1 MWKAVLVGA
10 SAISIAGSAV
20 VYAQQ
25 RDGKDERE
33 QRPVF
38 SQADRGP
45 SVDARLASRLASL
58 KERLRLSPEQE
69 KNWPA
74 YESALQALV
83 KQRLELM
90 ETRHEQ
96 PQPSDPVRRMRQRAE
111 ALSGMGSAL
120 ARLADAEGPLY
131 NSLDESQKGQFAT
144 LSQRLGNE
152 SEMRRRLP
160 DREYDDDRYGWRGR
174 DGNGDRRAWRG
185 RDDDDDRRGWHG
197 RDGDGDRRGWRGRDD
212 GDHRAWRGRDDDD
225 DRRGWRGRDGA
236 GDRRG
241 WRGRDDD
248 DDRRGWHGRDDDGDR
263 RGWRGRDDGDRRAW
277 RGRDDDDDGRGW
289 RGRNDDDRR
298 GWRGRDDDDD
308 RRGRRGR
315 SDDGDR

>member
-25 RDGKDERE
+25 RDGKAERE
-33 QRPVF
+33 QRPGF
-38 SQADRGP
+38 AQADRAP

-58 KERLRLSPEQE
+58 KQRLRLSPEQE
-69 KNWPA
+69 KSWPA

-90 ETRHEQ
+90 EKRHEQ
-96 PQPSDPVRRMRQRAE
+96 PQPSDPVQRMRQRAE

-160 DREYDDDRYGWRGR
+160 NREYDDDRYGWRGR
-174 DGNGDRRAWRG
+174 DGDGDRHGWHGRDDDGDRRAWRG
-185 RDDDDDRRGWHG
+185 RDNDDDRRGWRG
-197 RDGDGDRRGWRGRDD
+197 RDDDGDRRGWRGRDD
-212 GDHRAWRGRDDDD
+212 D
-225 DRRGWRGRDGA
+225 

-248 DDRRGWHGRDDDGDR
+248 DDRRGW
-263 RGWRGRDDGDRRAW
+263 
-277 RGRDDDDDGRGW
+277 RGRDDDNDGRGW
-289 RGRNDDDRR
+289 RGRNDDDRRGWRGRDDDNDRR

-315 SDDGDR
+315 SDDSDR

>member
-33 QRPVF
+33 QRPGF
-38 SQADRGP
+38 AQADRAP

-120 ARLADAEGPLY
+120 ARLADAERPLY

-160 DREYDDDRYGWRGR
+160 
-174 DGNGDRRAWRG
+174 
-185 RDDDDDRRGWHG
+185 
-197 RDGDGDRRGWRGRDD
+197 
-212 GDHRAWRGRDDDD
+212 
-225 DRRGWRGRDGA
+225 
-236 GDRRG
+236 
-241 WRGRDDD
+241 
-248 DDRRGWHGRDDDGDR
+248 
-263 RGWRGRDDGDRRAW
+263 
-277 RGRDDDDDGRGW
+277 
-289 RGRNDDDRR
+289 
-298 GWRGRDDDDD
+298 
-308 RRGRRGR
+308 
-315 SDDGDR
+315 

>member
-25 RDGKDERE
+25 RDGKAERE
-33 QRPVF
+33 QRPGF
-38 SQADRGP
+38 AQADRAP

-58 KERLRLSPEQE
+58 KQRLRLSPEQE
-69 KNWPA
+69 KSWPA

-90 ETRHEQ
+90 EKRHEQ
-96 PQPSDPVRRMRQRAE
+96 PQPSDPVQRMRQRAE

-160 DREYDDDRYGWRGR
+160 NREYDDDRYGWRGR
-174 DGNGDRRAWRG
+174 DGDGDRHGWHGRDDDGDRRAWRG
-185 RDDDDDRRGWHG
+185 RDNDD
-197 RDGDGDRRGWRGRDD
+197 DRRGWRGRDD
-212 GDHRAWRGRDDDD
+212 DGDRPGWRGRDGDGDRHGWRGRDDDD
-225 DRRGWRGRDGA
+225 DRRGWRGRDDDNDGR
-236 GDRRG
+236 GWRGRNDDDRRG

-248 DDRRGWHGRDDDGDR
+248 
-263 RGWRGRDDGDRRAW
+263 
-277 RGRDDDDDGRGW
+277 
-289 RGRNDDDRR
+289 NDRR

-315 SDDGDR
+315 SDDSDR

>member
-25 RDGKDERE
+25 RDGKGERE
-33 QRPVF
+33 QRPGF
-38 SQADRGP
+38 AQADRAP

-96 PQPSDPVRRMRQRAE
+96 PQPSDPVRRTRQRAE

-174 DGNGDRRAWRG
+174 DG
-185 RDDDDDRRGWHG
+185 DDDRRGWHG

-212 GDHRAWRGRDDDD
+212 GDRRAWRGRDDDD
-225 DRRGWRGRDGA
+225 DRRGWRGRDDD
-236 GDRRG
+236 GDRGG

-248 DDRRGWHGRDDDGDR
+248 N
-263 RGWRGRDDGDRRAW
+263 
-277 RGRDDDDDGRGW
+277 DGRGW
-289 RGRNDDDRR
+289 RGR
-298 GWRGRDDDDD
+298 
-308 RRGRRGR
+308 
-315 SDDGDR
+315 SDDGDQ

>member
-10 SAISIAGSAV
+10 FAISIAGSAV

-33 QRPVF
+33 QRPGL
-38 SQADRGP
+38 SQADRAP

-58 KERLRLSPEQE
+58 KERLRLTPEQE

-131 NSLDESQKGQFAT
+131 NSLDESQKGQFAA

-160 DREYDDDRYGWRGR
+160 DREYDDDRRGWR
-174 DGNGDRRAWRG
+174 
-185 RDDDDDRRGWHG
+185 G
-197 RDGDGDRRGWRGRDD
+197 RDGDGDRRRGWRGRDD
-212 GDHRAWRGRDDDD
+212 DGDRRAWRGRDDDD
-225 DRRGWRGRDGA
+225 DRRGWRGRDGD

-248 DDRRGWHGRDDDGDR
+248 GDRRGWRGRDGDDDRRGWRGRDGDGDRRGWRGRDDDNDGRGWRGRDDDGDR
-263 RGWRGRDDGDRRAW
+263 RGWRGRDDD
-277 RGRDDDDDGRGW
+277 
-289 RGRNDDDRR
+289 NDRR

>member
-38 SQADRGP
+38 AQADRAP

-69 KNWPA
+69 KNWLA
-74 YESALQALV
+74 YEFALQALV

-111 ALSGMGSAL
+111 ALIGMGSAL

-160 DREYDDDRYGWRGR
+160 DREYDDDRYGWRGPDGDGDRHGWRGR
-174 DGNGDRRAWRG
+174 DNDGDRRAWRG
-185 RDDDDDRRGWHG
+185 RDS
-197 RDGDGDRRGWRGRDD
+197 DGDRRG
-212 GDHRAWRGRDDDD
+212 WRGRDDDD
-225 DRRGWRGRDGA
+225 DRRGWRGRDGD

-248 DDRRGWHGRDDDGDR
+248 DR
-263 RGWRGRDDGDRRAW
+263 RGWRGRDDDDRGGW
-277 RGRDDDDDGRGW
+277 RGRDDDNDGRGW